1 MIEVFLVACAMLVV
15 LFALKFYIYKRLL
28 RDLSF
33 FSDRKWIPLGFLGA
47 IALAEIVFFITES
60 VMFFTKKAI
69 LSPEVHIAV
78 GSSLI
83 LIYTLLAVTIVA
95 DILKGFLCLSKILHM
110 KPCKSTQIA
119 HQPSESSKLTYFDG
133 SRRRVLK
140 NIFDYWLVI
149 LFFFI
154 SIKSL
159 FNALSIP
166 YIRQVKVKI
175 KGLKLSKTI
184 AMISDVH
191 IGKTLGREFLQN
203 IVKKINAMNPDIVVI
218 VGDLVDNQIKQVKDH
233 LEPLK
238 DLQSK
243 EGVYYVTGNHEY
255 YHGVEEIA
263 EYLQNLNLH
272 VLHNT
277 NIELEEFNLAGV
289 SDLAGV
295 KFKVLPPDLQKA
307 KEGLNPNKP
316 SILLAHQPKFVR
328 QNDVS
333 NFDLVLCGHTHA
345 GQVFPL
351 SFFVWLDQH
360 YIHGHYHLPWDKQ
373 TQKKTQLYVSS
384 GVGFWG
390 PPIRFLAPSEIVQIE
405 LEAQDAQI

>member
-1 MIEVFLVACAMLVV
+1 MEVFLVVCVILVI

-33 FSDRKWIPLGFLGA
+33 FSGRKWIPLGFLGA
-47 IALAEIVFFITES
+47 IAVAEIMFFITES
-60 VMFFTKKAI
+60 VMFLYQKAI
-69 LSPEVHIAV
+69 LSPEAHIAV
-78 GSSLI
+78 GSSLA
-83 LIYTLLAVTIVA
+83 LIYTLLVVTIVS
-95 DILKGFLCLSKILHM
+95 DILKGFFCLGKTLHM
-110 KPCKSTQIA
+110 KSYKSAQIM
-119 HQPSESSKLTYFDG
+119 HQSPESSKLTDFDK
-133 SRRRVLK
+133 SRRQFLK
-140 NIFDYWLVI
+140 SIFDYWLTI

-166 YIRQVKVKI
+166 HIRQVKVKI
-175 KGLKLSKTI
+175 KGLKSPKTI

-203 IVKKINAMNPDIVVI
+203 IVKKINAINPDIVVI
-218 VGDLVDNQIKQVKDH
+218 VGDLVDDQIKQVKDH
-233 LEPLK
+233 LEPLR

-243 EGVYYVTGNHEY
+243 EGVYYVAGNHEY
-255 YHGVEEIA
+255 YHGVEEII
-263 EYLQNLNLH
+263 EHLKNLNLH
-272 VLHNT
+272 ILHNT

-289 SDLAGV
+289 SDLAGI

-307 KEGLNPNKP
+307 KADLNPSKP

-360 YIHGHYHLPWDKQ
+360 YIHGHYHLPWNKQ
-373 TQKKTQLYVSS
+373 SQKKTQLYVSS
-384 GVGFWG
+384 GAGFWG

-405 LEAQDAQI
+405 LEMQDL